1 MKKERMEEIEEE
13 IRRCNI
19 CKKGKTG
26 LPVPGEGNLNSKIVF
41 VGMAPGRNES
51 KVGRP
56 FVGMAGRNLELFL
69 SSINLRREEVYL
81 TSPVKYYPG
90 KRLLRDEEILHGME
104 HLRKQI
110 DIIDP
115 KIIVLLGEVAYF
127 GFFRKREK
135 ITKIHGK
142 VFREGGRIYFVTF
155 HPAAARFPKIKKL
168 MQRDF
173 RKLSL
178 ILKKIN

>member
-1 MKKERMEEIEEE
+1 MKKEKEMKKIEEE
-13 IRRCNI
+13 IRKCKI
-19 CKKGKTG
+19 CRKGKFG
-26 LPVPGEGNLNSKIVF
+26 LPVPGEGNLDAKIFF

-56 FVGMAGRNLELFL
+56 FVGMAGKNLEKFL
-69 SSINLRREEVYL
+69 KSINLRREEVYL

-90 KRLLRDEEILHGME
+90 KRNLKDEEILHGMK
-104 HLRKQI
+104 HLKKQVEI
-110 DIIDP
+110 VNP

-127 GFFRKREK
+127 GFFEKKEK

-142 VFREGGRIYFVTF
+142 IFYKDGRVFFVTF
-155 HPAAARFPKIKKL
+155 HPAAARFPKIKSL
-168 MQRDF
+168 MQEDF

-178 ILKKIN
+178 ILKK